1 MLFTSLSAYKWQ
13 RRLVYGKLVS
23 TKVDPTTGILAGAMA
38 APYEMLLFT
47 IDCLIEIKELPP
59 FPIQLTLHVDDLNL
73 TVSASTLQEAFDRL
87 EQATK
92 VVCQV
97 FEKHRLQVE
106 KKKFSFVTSCDEL
119 DEKVK

>member
-1 MLFTSLSAYKWQ
+1 
-13 RRLVYGKLVS
+13 
-23 TKVDPTTGILAGAMA
+23 
-38 APYEMLLFT
+38 MLLFT
-47 IDCLIEIKELPP
+47 IDCLIEIKELLP

-97 FEKHRLQVE
+97 FENIGCRWRRR
-106 KKKFSFVTSCDEL
+106 SFFCDL
-119 DEKVK
+119 V

>member
-23 TKVDPTTGILAGAMA
+23 KKVDPTTGILAGAMA

-47 IDCLIEIKELPP
+47 IDCLIEIKEVLP
-59 FPIQLTLHVDDLNL
+59 FPTQLTLHVDDLNL
-73 TVSASTLQEAFDRL
+73 TVSGSTLQEAFDRL

-97 FEKHRLQVE
+97 FEKHKLQVE
-106 KKKFSFVTSCDEL
+106 KQKLFWGDL
-119 DEKVK
+119 LL